1 LVNEYN
7 NAIAI
12 LSGQKLITSGKF
24 ANVITDMRVIIQ
36 FEQDYGNSDTL
47 KIQEYMAAMAK
58 LENVSI
64 INE

>member
-24 ANVITDMRVIIQ
+24 LNVITDMRVVIQ

-47 KIQEYMAAMAK
+47 KIQEYMAAIVK
-58 LENVSI
+58 LENASI
-64 INE
+64 